1 MPEVPPRP
9 RPAPAPKKPPPPAP
23 VPPPPPPNPPV
34 GVVVDV
40 VVVDPVLEVGVAS
53 TVRVTMM
60 SVPTEVR
67 GDNTLFCAWVS
78 PSETPTIPMTS
89 PTPAASPMAVTT
101 VRLHRRRSS
110 FHA

>member
-1 MPEVPPRP
+1 M
-9 RPAPAPKKPPPPAP
+9 
-23 VPPPPPPNPPV
+23 
-34 GVVVDV
+34 V
-40 VVVDPVLEVGVAS
+40 VVVVVEPLLEVGVAS

-60 SVPTEVR
+60 SVPTDDR
-67 GDNTLFCAWVS
+67 GESTLFCAWVR

-110 FHA
+110 FHAYPNANIDTSGAA